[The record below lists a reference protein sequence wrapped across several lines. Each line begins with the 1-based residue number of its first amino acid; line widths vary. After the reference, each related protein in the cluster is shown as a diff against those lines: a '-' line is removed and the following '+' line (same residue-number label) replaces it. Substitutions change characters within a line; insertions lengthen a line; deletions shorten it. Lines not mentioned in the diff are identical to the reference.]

1 MFYDNGP
8 VHDTVRLDAS
18 LQGLGGSFRDMVYAL
33 SIPLG
38 FQQYSIVHLE
48 IINIIV
54 ALKMWGPLWADKT
67 IEVKCDNMAVVEV
80 IRYGRARDPVLA
92 TCARNIWLL
101 TSMFNIEL
109 VINHI
114 PGLHNVTAD
123 LLSRWQ
129 GTAE

>member
-1 MFYDNGP
+1 
-8 VHDTVRLDAS
+8 
-18 LQGLGGSFRDMVYAL
+18 MVYAL

-38 FQQYSIVHLE
+38 FQQYSIVHSE

-54 ALKMWGPLWADKT
+54 ALKIWGPLWTDQN

-92 TCARNIWLL
+92 TCARSIWLL
-101 TSMFNIEL
+101 TSMFNIDL
-109 VINHI
+109 GVNHI

-123 LLSRWQ
+123 LLSR
-129 GTAE
+129 